1 MADCKV
7 CSKPVTT
14 HWYVR
19 AKVEDPKKD
28 DVFVGL
34 SSDGKSTRIT
44 RIEGS
49 CTGHEL
55 ETISNTIF
63 GAYAPAAYPV
73 RLLWSPEVFFGTTP
87 DSKKRH
93 IRAVNV
99 DDRKTLP
106 EKLKILLG
114 VV

>member
-7 CSKPVTT
+7 CSKPVVT

-34 SSDGKSTRIT
+34 SAEGKSTRIT

-49 CTGHEL
+49 CDGHGAEV
-55 ETISNTIF
+55 ISNAIF
-63 GAYAPAAYPV
+63 GAFAPAAYPV

-93 IRAVNV
+93 IRAMNV
-99 DDRKTLP
+99 ADRKELP
-106 EKLKILLG
+106 EKLKTLLG